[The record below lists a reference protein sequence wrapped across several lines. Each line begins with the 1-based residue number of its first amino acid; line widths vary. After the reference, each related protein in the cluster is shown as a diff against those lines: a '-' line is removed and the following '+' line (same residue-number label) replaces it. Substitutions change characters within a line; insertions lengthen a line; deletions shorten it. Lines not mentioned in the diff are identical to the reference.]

1 MSELNI
7 KTAFATGIPA
17 TDIMLKNTVDPE
29 AEIVGYKEYLLEN
42 NYDRVFLSRE
52 LPGTLDMD
60 DLLLEL
66 VSKGAEI
73 IYLTATKTKEDRETI
88 AICLALGI
96 QNILTDPLMIKNEDG
111 EIVQNKIQDFLTG
124 KMNLKSK
131 EFKEFYIKY
140 SHLSLKNA
148 RAKLEEE
155 KRLQKENVLK
165 KIIRKYN
172 KSS

>member
-1 MSELNI
+1 MKI
-7 KTAFATGIPA
+7 RTAFATGIPA

-29 AEIVGYKEYLLEN
+29 AEIVGYKEYLIEN
-42 NYDRVFLSRE
+42 TYDRVFLSRE

-66 VSKGAEI
+66 VSKGTEI

-96 QNILTDPLMIKNEDG
+96 HNVLTDPLMVKNEEG

-124 KMNLKSK
+124 KMNLKSR
-131 EFKEFYIKY
+131 EFKDFYIKY

-155 KRLQKENVLK
+155 KQSQNENVFK
-165 KIIRKYN
+165 KIMKKYN
-172 KSS
+172 KT